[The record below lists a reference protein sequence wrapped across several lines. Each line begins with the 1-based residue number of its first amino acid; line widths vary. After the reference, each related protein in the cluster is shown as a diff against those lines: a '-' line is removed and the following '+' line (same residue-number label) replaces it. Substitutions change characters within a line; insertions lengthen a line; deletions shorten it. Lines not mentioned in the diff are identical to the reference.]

1 MTEKEFYKNIR
12 TNILGEYIDNENN
25 VAVIYVDYV
34 ESEKEI
40 VAGTICNI
48 GLITKVSV
56 PFDDT
61 CTVDQHLE
69 LLHELITEKGYRL
82 NDSEY
87 F

>member
-25 VAVIYVDYV
+25 VAVIYVDYI
-34 ESEKEI
+34 ESENEI

-82 NDSEY
+82 NE
-87 F
+87 